1 MPTEHVCSYTY
12 TPYTDK
18 DKDVMSQNMILRN
31 KKQKKK
37 KKKKRKEKKFYRGM
51 KVSPLSR

>member
-31 KKQKKK
+31 KRQKKK
-37 KKKKRKEKKFYRGM
+37 KEKKFYRGM